1 MWRGVRISGVAR
13 RSAPVVVRHLWE
25 LPDGGFEEDDPVV
38 ALTFDDGPHPQS
50 TPAVL
55 DALAAAGVAAT
66 FFVTGD
72 AASGEPDLTRA
83 LADAGHTVGVHGWTH
98 TRFTELTAAALDDE
112 LDRCVSLL
120 TATTGAAPRYV
131 RPPYG
136 HINAIATERIL
147 VRQLVPVMWSVDP
160 KDWRRPSP
168 DALANHVLEHL
179 APGRIVI
186 LHDGRSDATITVAA
200 LPTIIDGAHEL
211 GYQFVAL

>member
-1 MWRGVRISGVAR
+1 MAR
-13 RSAPVVVRHLWE
+13 RSVSGVVRHLWE
-25 LPDGGFEEDDPVV
+25 LPQGGFERDDPVV
-38 ALTFDDGPHPQS
+38 ALTFDDGPHPEI

-55 DALAAAGVAAT
+55 DALGVAGVDAT

-72 AASGEPDLTRA
+72 TASQEPDLTRA

-98 TRFTELTAAALDDE
+98 ARFTELTAAALDDE

-136 HINAIATERIL
+136 HINAISTERIL

-160 KDWRRPSP
+160 EDWRHPPADVLTS
-168 DALANHVLEHL
+168 HVLEHL

-186 LHDGRSDATITVAA
+186 LHDGNLKATPMVDA
-200 LPTIIDGAHEL
+200 LPAIIDGARTL
-211 GYQFVAL
+211 GYRFVAL

>member
-1 MWRGVRISGVAR
+1 MKR

-25 LPDGGFEEDDPVV
+25 LPEGGFDDDDPVV
-38 ALTFDDGPHPQS
+38 ALTFDDGPHSQT

-55 DALAAAGVAAT
+55 DALDTAGVTAT

-72 AASGEPDLTRA
+72 VASHQPDLTRA
-83 LADAGHTVGVHGWTH
+83 LAAAGHTIGIHGWTH
-98 TRFTELTAAALDDE
+98 TRFTELTVAALDDE

-136 HINAIATERIL
+136 HINAISTERIL
-147 VRQLVPVMWSVDP
+147 IRQLVPVMWSIDP
-160 KDWRRPSP
+160 RDWSNASSGELERR
-168 DALANHVLEHL
+168 VFEHL

-186 LHDGRSDATITVAA
+186 LHDGKSDASATVDA
-200 LPTIIDGAHEL
+200 LPAIIDGARAR
-211 GYQFVAL
+211 GYRFVAL